1 MPYAI
6 SGNRTTIERGNL
18 KQMNQAITVRT
29 AVAADQKALEALQ
42 WRASLNNPGDREA
55 LLAHPEAIALP
66 LQHIECGNVFVAEVD
81 GAILGF
87 AAIVPRTDEN
97 WELDALFVEPEH
109 WRNGIGRH
117 LVEYVCLQAKA
128 SGATELHVI
137 GNPHA
142 QAFYETSGFE
152 SLGTMNMR
160 FGVGLLLKRCLL

>member
-1 MPYAI
+1 
-6 SGNRTTIERGNL
+6 
-18 KQMNQAITVRT
+18 MNQAITVRT

-66 LQHIECGNVFVAEVD
+66 SQHIESGHVFVAEAD
-81 GAILGF
+81 GAIQGF
-87 AAIVPRTDEN
+87 AAIVPRSDGD

-109 WRNGIGRH
+109 WRQGIGRH
-117 LVEYVCLQAKA
+117 LVEHVCLHAKA
-128 SGATELHVI
+128 SCANELHVI

-142 QAFYETSGFE
+142 QAFYAASGFQ